1 MDEEKT
7 RTKIMKQEGILEEC
21 YQVMTRCEKTIKWMH
36 SFLKG
41 HPSVIEIPEE
51 LKRQIDWTRLD
62 LYDTKVMIEKMVKSV
77 GKKDDNS

>member
-1 MDEEKT
+1 MDDL
-7 RTKIMKQEGILEEC
+7 TKMMKQEGILEEC
-21 YQVMTRCEKTIKWMH
+21 YQVMTRCEKTIKWMR

-62 LYDTKVMIEKMVKSV
+62 LYDTKVMIEKVVKSV

>member
-1 MDEEKT
+1 MDDK
-7 RTKIMKQEGILEEC
+7 KKMIKQNNILEEC
-21 YQVMTRCEKTIKWMH
+21 YSIMTRCEKTIKWMR

-62 LYDTKVMIEKMVKSV
+62 LYDTKVMIEKVVKSV